1 MTKAKHYLRCLL
13 VATATAMGAMLS
25 SLALAG
31 DLAEIKER
39 GVIRHIGVPYA
50 NFVSYIKTDDFES
63 LSGLDVE
70 IVKGFAEFLGVKYE
84 YVPAQWNDVVGKL
97 TGQDALYLNNRI
109 ELGDKVSIQGDI
121 IANGAT
127 VLDWREELV
136 DFSVDYFPSAVW
148 LVARADSSLTPIEP
162 TGDINKDINIVK
174 DLIDNKDVLAMEHS
188 CLDPNLYNLYETG
201 ANIILPEPGRKLN
214 EMVPAI
220 LNNDA
225 ETTLLDVADT
235 LIALEKWPGDIKV
248 IGPISQDQRMAA
260 AFRKN
265 SPELRHAFNEYLTK
279 IRNDGTYHKLIEK
292 HYPSVF
298 YFYGDYFSKSNE
310 ADL

>member
-1 MTKAKHYLRCLL
+1 MKSMRQLLRSLIAATVLGAGMLASPL
-13 VATATAMGAMLS
+13 VTADDLS
-25 SLALAG
+25 
-31 DLAEIKER
+31 EIKER
-39 GVIRHIGVPYA
+39 GVLRHIGVPYA
-50 NFVSYIKTDDFES
+50 NFVSYIKTEEFES

-70 IVKGFAEFLGVKYE
+70 IVKGFAKSLGVKYQ
-84 YVPAQWNDVVGKL
+84 YVPAQWDTVVGKL
-97 TGQDALYLNNRI
+97 NGQNALYLNSEIVLGEKSPI
-109 ELGDKVSIQGDI
+109 EGDI
-121 IANGAT
+121 IANGVT
-127 VLDWREELV
+127 VLDWREELA
-136 DFSVDYFPSAVW
+136 DFSIDYFPSAVW
-148 LVARADSSLTPIEP
+148 LVARSDSTLTPIKP
-162 TGDINKDINIVK
+162 SGDINKDINLVK
-174 DLIDNKDVLAMEHS
+174 KLIKNKDVLAMEQS
-188 CLDPNLYNLYETG
+188 CLDPHLYNLYDTG

-235 LIALEKWPGDIKV
+235 LIALEKWPGEIKV

-265 SPELRHAFNEYLTK
+265 SPKLRHAFNQYLTK
-279 IRNDGTYHKLIEK
+279 IRKDGTYQKLIEK

-298 YFYGDYFSKSNE
+298 YFYGDYFSESNE